1 MSAEE
6 ATEMMETALAVRTA
20 SQLVVST
27 GDLSTRINQWI
38 KLESLNARESAN
50 VASPTRSTF
59 SQRRNLQTN
68 YDPPRD
74 ETEEQIARVWR
85 DALGI
90 DEVGIN
96 DSFSQLGGH
105 SLLAIRIVS
114 ELRKAFQIDL
124 SIRALFDAPTV
135 AELSSYIKEILIAEI
150 ETLSDKEAQQLV
162 SNDAAFVGV
171 SRQRAT

>member
-1 MSAEE
+1 MPGN
-6 ATEMMETALAVRTA
+6 LP
-20 SQLVVST
+20 
-27 GDLSTRINQWI
+27 
-38 KLESLNARESAN
+38 N

-59 SQRRNLQTN
+59 SQRRNWQTS

-162 SNDAAFVGV
+162 SNDAAFVGA

>member
-1 MSAEE
+1 
-6 ATEMMETALAVRTA
+6 METLLAVKNA
-20 SQLVVST
+20 SQILVST
-27 GDLSTRINQWI
+27 GDLLGRIKQWI
-38 KLESLNARESAN
+38 ELDSLNPAR
-50 VASPTRSTF
+50 
-59 SQRRNLQTN
+59 
-68 YDPPRD
+68 PPRRAIPTQSKISPRSGAQTSYD
-74 ETEEQIARVWR
+74 APRDDTEEQIARVWR

-124 SIRALFDAPTV
+124 SIKALFDAPTV

-150 ETLSDKEAQQLV
+150 ETLYRQGS
-162 SNDAAFVGV
+162 SAACFERRGV
-171 SRQRAT
+171 

>member
-1 MSAEE
+1 
-6 ATEMMETALAVRTA
+6 
-20 SQLVVST
+20 
-27 GDLSTRINQWI
+27 
-38 KLESLNARESAN
+38 

-162 SNDAAFVGV
+162 SNDAAFVGA